1 LENSVAK
8 RNYEE
13 EFRRRVGFIKD
24 IVSRSTAEGIVYGNL
39 GGKDSALV
47 GILCKAACEN
57 TLSVIMPCVGESK
70 EQNARDAQIIA
81 EQFDIETRTVDI
93 TETKKSAIAALGEAV
108 TLNDIADAHIAPRL
122 RMTTLYAIAASE
134 RRLVAGTG
142 NKSENF
148 IGFFTKWGDGAY
160 DFNPIADLTAT
171 EVYEFLEYL
180 GAPQFIIDK
189 APTATVYDGET
200 VEEGLKYRELD
211 TYLLHGE
218 VSEAVLE
225 KIGILHAK
233 SQHKRE
239 PSRTF
244 KK

>member
-1 LENSVAK
+1 MAKAVIK

-24 IVSRSTAEGIVYGNL
+24 IVARSTAEGIVYGNS

-47 GILCKAACEN
+47 GILCKAACDN

-70 EQNARDAQIIA
+70 EQNARDAHTIA
-81 EQFDIETRTVDI
+81 DKYNIETRTVDI
-93 TETKKSAIAALGEAV
+93 TNTKKAALEALGEAV
-108 TLNDIADAHIAPRL
+108 ELNDIADAHIAPRL

-134 RRLVAGTG
+134 KRLVAGTG
-142 NKSENF
+142 NKSESF

-180 GAPQFIIDK
+180 GAPHFIIEK

-218 VSEAVLE
+218 VTDDVLE
-225 KIGILHAK
+225 KIGRLHAK

-244 KK
+244 K